1 VESVVNRR
9 LLIVADAVV
18 LGLCALAA
26 AANFVL
32 GEPGNI
38 VAGVSALVVGA
49 CAATTMFLL
58 VTSGGW
64 SRRVRTS
71 NGIGTPNGSR
81 ATEHESSMPQ
91 DA

>member
-1 VESVVNRR
+1 VNRR
-9 LLIVADAVV
+9 VLIVADAVV

-26 AANFVL
+26 AANFAL

-49 CAATTMFLL
+49 CAAATMFLL
-58 VTSGGW
+58 ITSGGW
-64 SRRVRTS
+64 SRGVERSRRV
-71 NGIGTPNGSR
+71 GGNGS
-81 ATEHESSMPQ
+81 MPTSRRSTMRQ